1 MKKITRVTIQEL
13 SDKLEAS
20 AVKETVDLGSA
31 VLNVCNDAVMG
42 DFVALSLPDGSCAVI
57 HN

>member
-1 MKKITRVTIQEL
+1 MKQITRVTIQEL
-13 SDKLEAS
+13 ADKLENAFI
-20 AVKETVDLGSA
+20 AETVDLGSA
-31 VLNVCNDAVMG
+31 VLNVCSDTVIG

>member
-1 MKKITRVTIQEL
+1 MKKITHLSVQEL
-13 SDKLEAS
+13 ADKLEVAV
-20 AVKETVDLGSA
+20 VKETVDLGSA
-31 VLNVCNDAVMG
+31 VLNVCSDIVMG